1 MGFWSSG
8 IASIRAVAASPSQD
22 NAQSISEEEALFSD
36 FDETVARLKSF
47 DLEAGIEQEEE
58 SELSSLP
65 TIGNNQHD
73 VK

>member
-8 IASIRAVAASPSQD
+8 VSSFGAVSVSSSQASTQPITQ
-22 NAQSISEEEALFSD
+22 EESLFTD
-36 FDETVARLKSF
+36 FDETVARLKAF

-58 SELSSLP
+58 RDLSSFP
-65 TIGNNQHD
+65 TIGNSKHD